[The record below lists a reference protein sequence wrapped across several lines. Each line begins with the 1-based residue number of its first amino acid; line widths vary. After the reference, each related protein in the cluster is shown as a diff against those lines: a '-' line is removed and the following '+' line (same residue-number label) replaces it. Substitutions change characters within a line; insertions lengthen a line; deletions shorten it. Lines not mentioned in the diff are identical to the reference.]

1 MRITNRMMTNNMM
14 SNING
19 NKNRLSKL
27 EDQYSTGLKIQK
39 PSDDPIVAVRAL
51 KLRTNL
57 SELTQYYEKN
67 IPDAKSW
74 MDVTE
79 SALTTVS
86 DILTEMNTYCVQ
98 GSTDTLT
105 SSDRDA
111 IVANLEELKD
121 QIYQEGN
128 SNYAGRYVFTGYKT
142 DTSLVFDEQTTD
154 YQYDI
159 TEKHTMEDVSVVDY
173 AINSID
179 LSVYDADNP
188 TDTDLSD
195 MPNTVTSYRVRLAYD
210 NLLDDD
216 TGIAINLNPVV
227 DEYGNY
233 EYDTDGNLV
242 YGDTFT
248 NITVLSSTD
257 PSAYQPADG
266 EINFLADTGE
276 LILAADVYNEWKNS
290 DPETQF
296 HVTYQKDTF
305 EQNDLRPEHYFDC
318 VRKEFDEF
326 GDPDDST
333 AIEYNKANQPIEYEV
348 NFNQK
353 LVINTQGSDSITHDI
368 GRFVDDIIAASDAV
382 AAVESKISEVETM
395 LEDGTLTDD
404 QKTALNSILDALNT
418 EKTIKDEMLQ
428 NAFEN
433 AITEVSEQQN
443 IVSVAE
449 SDLGSRYV
457 RLELTE
463 SRLSTQQDDF
473 TDLLSQNEDADLV
486 ETVINYNAAETIYTA
501 SLNAASKVVQNSLLD
516 FL

>member
-19 NKNRLSKL
+19 NKTRLSKL

-105 SSDRDA
+105 NTDRDA

-128 SNYAGRYVFTGYKT
+128 SNYAGRYVFTGFKT
-142 DTSLVFDEQTTD
+142 DTSLVFDSQTTD

-159 TEKHTMEDVSVVDY
+159 TEKLTMDDVSVVDY

-179 LSVYDADNP
+179 LSVYDAANP
-188 TDTDLSD
+188 EDTDLSS
-195 MPNTVTSYRVRLAYD
+195 MPNTVSAYRVRLAYD
-210 NLLDDD
+210 NLLDDPS
-216 TGIAINLNPVV
+216 GIAINLNPTL
-227 DEYGNY
+227 DTDGNY
-233 EYDTDGNLV
+233 VYDTDGNMV
-242 YGDTFT
+242 YDDTFT
-248 NITVLSSTD
+248 NINVLSSTD
-257 PSAYQPADG
+257 ASAYQPADG

-276 LILAADVYNEWKNS
+276 LIIASDIYNDWKTA
-290 DPETQF
+290 DPETQM

-318 VRKEFDEF
+318 VRREFDDA
-326 GDPDDST
+326 GDPDDTT
-333 AIEYNKANQPIEYEV
+333 AVSYKKENQEIEYEV

-368 GRFVDDIIAASDAV
+368 GRFVDDIVAASDAV
-382 AAVESKISEVETM
+382 SAVESKISEVQTM
-395 LEDGTLTDD
+395 LQDGNITDE

-433 AITEVSEQQN
+433 AIAEVQEQQN
-443 IVSVAE
+443 VVSVAE
-449 SDLGSRYV
+449 SDHGSRYV

-486 ETVINYNAAETIYTA
+486 ETVISYNSAETIYTA
-501 SLNAASKVVQNSLLD
+501 SLNAAAKVVQNSLLD